1 MEFKKMKTS
10 LKTVFVA
17 AALLAGSAGAAS
29 AQDAG
34 WYVRGDLGGAFQ
46 GEVDGTPK
54 LKADNGFAGAVGGG
68 YALGNGIRAEGEL
81 LYLKSDLKGIAG
93 GDAKTLGGFA
103 NVYYDFNRSGTFQ
116 PFIGGGLGF
125 AQVKVDSRTV
135 DDDDT
140 GFAYQAKAG
149 VAYKIN
155 DRWTGEVAYRYL
167 GVTDVTLGS
176 GINKVDG
183 DFNSQ
188 AVTVGVRY
196 KIGG

>member
-1 MEFKKMKTS
+1 MKTS
-10 LKTVFVA
+10 LKTAFVA
-17 AALLAGSAGAAS
+17 AALLVGSAGAAS

-34 WYVRGDLGGAFQ
+34 WYVRGDLGAAFQ
-46 GEVDGTPK
+46 GEVDGNPK
-54 LKADNGFAGAVGGG
+54 LKADNGWAGAVGAG
-68 YALGNGIRAEGEL
+68 YDLGNGFRTEGEL
-81 LYLKSDLKGIAG
+81 VYLKSDLKGSAG
-93 GDAKTLGGFA
+93 GDLKTLGGFA
-103 NVYYDFNRSGTFQ
+103 NVYYDFNRTGTWR
-116 PFIGGGLGF
+116 PFIGGGVGF
-125 AQVKVDSRTV
+125 AQVKADTRTV

-155 DRWTGEVAYRYL
+155 DKWTGEVAYRYV

-176 GINKVDG
+176 GVGKVDG

>member
-1 MEFKKMKTS
+1 MKTS
-10 LKTVFVA
+10 LKTAFVA
-17 AALLAGSAGAAS
+17 AAILAGSAGAAD
-29 AQDAG
+29 AQDAN

-54 LKADNGFAGAVGGG
+54 VKADNGWAGAIGAGREF
-68 YALGNGIRAEGEL
+68 GNGLRAEGEL
-81 LYLKSDLKGIAG
+81 VYLKSDLKGSAG

-103 NVYYDFNRSGTFQ
+103 NLYYDFNRGGQFQ
-116 PFIGGGLGF
+116 PFVGGGVGF
-125 AQVKVDSRTV
+125 AQVKVDNALV

-149 VAYKIN
+149 VSYKIN
-155 DRWTGEVAYRYL
+155 DKWTGEVAYRYL
-167 GVTDVTLGS
+167 GVTDVSLGN
-176 GINKVDG
+176 GPTKLDG